1 MVGELFETRRLR
13 LLLELR
19 ERGTIT
25 AVAAALSY
33 SPSTVSQQLALLA
46 RQAGAPLL
54 VAEGRRV
61 RLTPQGEALAA
72 HAERVLDLEE
82 QVRGELETARS
93 TLGPVRV
100 AVFQSAAHAIL
111 PRALTLLAERQPGL
125 RVETAEV
132 PPEEGLFELAARGFD
147 LAIAEQYPGHTRE
160 HREVLERELVGRDE
174 IRLAVAEGDPATSL
188 DDLRDR
194 AWVMEPVGTA
204 SRQWAVQQ
212 CRAAG
217 FEPDVQFEAADL
229 TGHVRLIASGHAVGL
244 LPDLVWVDA
253 PARVRLVELP
263 GAPHREIF
271 AAMRVASSARSGP
284 RAVCDALR
292 DAFADKTAQTVPT
305 ARRGRR
311 A

>member
-1 MVGELFETRRLR
+1 MVGDVFETRRLR

-33 SPSTVSQQLALLA
+33 SPSTVSQQLALLS

-61 RLTPQGEALAA
+61 RLTPHGEALAA
-72 HAERVLDLEE
+72 HAERVLELEE
-82 QVRGELETARS
+82 LVRGELETANPTAS
-93 TLGPVRV
+93 PVRV

-125 RVETAEV
+125 RVETVEIA
-132 PPEEGLFELAARGFD
+132 PEEGLFELGARGFD
-147 LAIAEQYPGHTRE
+147 LAIAEQYPGHSRE
-160 HREVLERELVGRDE
+160 HRRGLEREIIGRDQ
-174 IRLAVAEGDPATSL
+174 IRIAVAAGEQVRGL
-188 DDLRDR
+188 EDLRDR

-229 TGHVRLIASGHAVGL
+229 TGHIRLIASGHAVGL

-253 PARVRLVELP
+253 PELVRLIDLP
-263 GAPHREIF
+263 AAPHREIF
-271 AAMRVASSARSGP
+271 AAMRTASSARAAP

-292 DAFADKTAQTVPT
+292 DAFADTTAQSP
-305 ARRGRR
+305 AMISDG
-311 A
+311 

>member
-1 MVGELFETRRLR
+1 M
-13 LLLELR
+13 
-19 ERGTIT
+19 
-25 AVAAALSY
+25 
-33 SPSTVSQQLALLA
+33 SQQLALLA

-54 VAEGRRV
+54 AAEGRRV

-72 HAERVLDLEE
+72 HAERVLALEE
-82 QVRGELETARS
+82 RVRGELETARS
-93 TLGPVRV
+93 TRGPVRM

-111 PRALTLLAERQPGL
+111 PRALTLLAERHNGL

-132 PPEEGLFELAARGFD
+132 APEEGLFELTARGFD
-147 LAIAEQYPGHTRE
+147 LAIAEQYPGHARE
-160 HREVLERELVGRDE
+160 HREGIERELIGRDQ
-174 IRLAVAEGDPATSL
+174 IRVAVPATDTATAL
-188 DDLRDR
+188 EDLRDR

-229 TGHVRLIASGHAVGL
+229 TGHIRLIAAGHAVGL

-253 PARVRLVELP
+253 TPHVRLVDLA

-271 AAMRVASSARSGP
+271 AAMRVASSARSGL
-284 RAVCDALR
+284 RAVCDALG
-292 DAFADKTAQTVPT
+292 DAFAA
-305 ARRGRR
+305 AHRRSSATPGADGRAVSR
-311 A
+311 

>member
-1 MVGELFETRRLR
+1 MVGDVFETRRLR

-25 AVAAALSY
+25 AVANALSY

-61 RLTPQGEALAA
+61 RLTPQGETLAA
-72 HAERVLDLEE
+72 HAERVLELEE
-82 QVRGELETARS
+82 LVRGELETARA
-93 TLGPVRV
+93 TPGTVRV

-111 PRALTLLAERQPGL
+111 PRALTLLAGRHAGL
-125 RVETAEV
+125 RVETVEV
-132 PPEEGLFELAARGFD
+132 APEEGLFELAARGFD
-147 LAIAEQYPGHTRE
+147 LAIAEQYPGHTRA
-160 HREVLERELVGRDE
+160 HREGLERERIGRDE
-174 IRLAVAEGDPATSL
+174 IRLAVAAGDPAATL
-188 DDLRDR
+188 ADLRDR
-194 AWVMEPVGTA
+194 AWVMEPLGTA

-229 TGHVRLIASGHAVGL
+229 TGHIRLVASGHAVGL

-253 PARVRLVELP
+253 PEGVRLVDLP

-271 AAMRVASSARSGP
+271 AAMRTATSARSGP

-292 DAFADKTAQTVPT
+292 DAFADTT
-305 ARRGRR
+305 ARTEQASR
-311 A
+311 